1 MHWKMIYSVCVPF
14 RVAFGTYLL
23 SILLFIFVIRYGAWF
38 MLITGLLMVLACF
51 AFGIIMI
58 NDPPLAVPFANPIQG
73 EVFVRPTYG
82 WSFILTIVTG
92 NVVWF
97 LALVILLMD
106 YFMPRRIAVVF
117 HHSIVE
123 EDEFFQV
130 SCMAEDLGVAKRA
143 VLNKITLFLIQVE
156 EEEEVGEKPLDEYGV
171 SARVTRGRTSRGR
184 TTRRGLSRYR
194 QTQRKP
200 RSTVRTTRGSHRLED
215 DVIQLQE
222 IPKES

>member
-38 MLITGLLMVLACF
+38 MLITGMLMVLACF

-143 VLNKITLFLIQVE
+143 MLI
-156 EEEEVGEKPLDEYGV
+156 K
-171 SARVTRGRTSRGR
+171 
-184 TTRRGLSRYR
+184 
-194 QTQRKP
+194 
-200 RSTVRTTRGSHRLED
+200 
-215 DVIQLQE
+215 
-222 IPKES
+222 